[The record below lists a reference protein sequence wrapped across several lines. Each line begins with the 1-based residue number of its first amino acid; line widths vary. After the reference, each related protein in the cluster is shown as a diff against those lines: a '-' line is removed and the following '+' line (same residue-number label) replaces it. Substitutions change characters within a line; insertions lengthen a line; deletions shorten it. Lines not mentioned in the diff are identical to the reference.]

1 MKGIDPNTRVLE
13 TDEKASLQLIS
24 SAIGPLWVSRFG
36 EHHNGRE
43 LLVDLTLD
51 HERVAQAANPSYL
64 VKSGDVV
71 IDCGGHVGVF
81 TAVALARGA
90 SKVLTVEPDPTNL
103 ECLRRNFP
111 TEIANGRVVIFPG
124 AVWNKRDVLTF
135 ESADQN
141 SGMGSVAVARR
152 TGRTF
157 QVEATTLDELVQ
169 RFGLSRV
176 DYIKMDIEGAER
188 FALEGAQE
196 TLRNFRPTLML
207 DSYHRPD
214 DMRAFRS
221 ILEPV
226 GFSPQYVGCRS
237 CDQSPLLTMPRVTF
251 WQKSLQR

>member
-1 MKGIDPNTRVLE
+1 M
-13 TDEKASLQLIS
+13 
-24 SAIGPLWVSRFG
+24 
-36 EHHNGRE
+36 
-43 LLVDLTLD
+43 
-51 HERVAQAANPSYL
+51 
-64 VKSGDVV
+64 
-71 IDCGGHVGVF
+71 
-81 TAVALARGA
+81 
-90 SKVLTVEPDPTNL
+90 
-103 ECLRRNFP
+103 
-111 TEIANGRVVIFPG
+111 IFPG